1 MRYTEDNRLC
11 PDHKQALDLP
21 KAETAK
27 RTEDLA
33 DDEEIDCD
41 ACACAAMRALGAI

>member
-1 MRYTEDNRLC
+1 MQYTEDNRLC
-11 PDHKQALDLP
+11 PDHKEYYRLP
-21 KAETAK
+21 KADTAK

-41 ACACAAMRALGAI
+41 ACACAALRALGAI